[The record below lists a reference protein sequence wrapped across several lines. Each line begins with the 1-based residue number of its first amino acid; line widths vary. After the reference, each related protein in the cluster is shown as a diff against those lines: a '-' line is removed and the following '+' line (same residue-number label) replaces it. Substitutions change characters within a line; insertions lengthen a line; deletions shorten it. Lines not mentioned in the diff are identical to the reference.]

1 VYSGLELT
9 DVRKGNPQVGW
20 MTVIMLTEW
29 SAQADRDAG
38 ARARADLYLIKPF
51 SPPELLVAVEQALGM
66 N

>member
-1 VYSGLELT
+1 MYGGLELT
-9 DVRKGNPQVGW
+9 DVRKGDPQVRG
-20 MTVIMLTEW
+20 MTVTMLTAR
-29 SAQADRDAG
+29 STQADRDAG